1 MPPSTRVS
9 GAAATCSEPVEDPM
23 SQTTTVTIRR
33 PSASA
38 EIFRRALASRNFVV
52 GGVITLLFL
61 GIAATS
67 LFWTPLDP
75 TKMNVRARLQA
86 PSAANLF
93 GTDQFGRDILSMIM
107 TGAQNSILV
116 GVVAVG
122 IGLTIGT
129 ALGCLAAARRGWIEE
144 LVMRFSDFAF
154 AFPALLSAVMITAL
168 LGPGA
173 VNSILAIG
181 IFNVPV
187 FARITRGAALA
198 VWSREYV
205 MAARLAG
212 KGPVRITLHHVLP
225 NILSII
231 IVQATIQFALAILA
245 EAGLSYLG
253 LGTQPPTPS
262 WGRMLNEA
270 QTFIYMAPQ
279 LAIIPGLAI
288 VFTVLGLNLLGDGL
302 RDVLDPKLR
311 RAR

>member
-1 MPPSTRVS
+1 
-9 GAAATCSEPVEDPM
+9 M
-23 SQTTTVTIRR
+23 SQTAPVTPGPTTPGPVTPGPVTIRR
-33 PSASA
+33 PSPLV
-38 EIFRRALASRNFVV
+38 EIARRAVASRNFVI
-52 GGVITLLFL
+52 GGVLTLLFL

-75 TKMNVRARLQA
+75 TRMSIRTRLQG
-86 PSAANLF
+86 PSDLNLL

-122 IGLTIGT
+122 IGLSLGT

-187 FARITRGAALA
+187 FARVTRGAALA
-198 VWSREYV
+198 IWSREYV
-205 MAARLAG
+205 MAARLSG
-212 KGPVRITLHHVLP
+212 KGTVRITLHHVLP
-225 NILSII
+225 NIMSII